1 MLKYPEHS
9 PVTIFKTLHQFV
21 LDSYL
26 YFDEPVLIALMKHA
40 EGGLLNK
47 KGFDKKD
54 KKRLG
59 ALLDRVKPIRDFEH
73 GPGTHIKYFL
83 KE

>member
-1 MLKYPEHS
+1 
-9 PVTIFKTLHQFV
+9 
-21 LDSYL
+21 
-26 YFDEPVLIALMKHA
+26 MKHA